1 MYEIGEFMCN
11 KEDRMGIEFFGP
23 KYVYPTMAH
32 VLRIVELECL
42 DDVGGGYTC
51 VVPWGVGEDS
61 V

>member
-51 VVPWGVGEDS
+51 VVP
-61 V
+61 